1 MRKFYLTNAK
11 GKTIDLQSRSDI
23 LLYNQTG
30 LGYVEDANYVRIRNS
45 YSLTSKYIK
54 QHEIDCKLV
63 FSGENFYKKY
73 YDFVRFCQD
82 TPLTLRYKIHDTF
95 YLNVRLAEISKTQG
109 VSNLHMFCDVKFV
122 ASGLFYQIV
131 SRYVGPAVI
140 TDLPTYPYVYDDV
153 YPPEVLQSVVVE
165 SDSEL
170 ESPCKI
176 TIYGEATN
184 PEWRHYV
191 NSQLIE
197 IGRYTGT
204 IAAGHTLV
212 IDSTTIPYSIT
223 EYDSSG
229 QVVADRYAGCDFSTE
244 RFFHLQRGN
253 NRISV
258 SHDGT
263 NSLALKVE
271 GKIEYA
277 SV

>member
-23 LLYNQTG
+23 LLYNQNG
-30 LGYVEDANYVRIRNS
+30 LGYVEDADYVRIRNS
-45 YSLTSKYIK
+45 YSLTSKFIK
-54 QHEIDCKLV
+54 QHEIDCRLV

-82 TPLTLRYKIHDTF
+82 TPLILRYEIHDTY

-131 SRYVGPAVI
+131 SRYAEPAVV
-140 TDLPTYPYVYDDV
+140 TDLPTYSYVYDDV
-153 YPPEVLQSVVVE
+153 YPPESPQSVVIE
-165 SDSEL
+165 SDSGL

-176 TIYGEATN
+176 TIHGEAIN

-191 NSQLIE
+191 NSQLVE
-197 IGRYTGT
+197 IGRYSGT
-204 IAAGHTLV
+204 IPEGHTLV
-212 IDSTTIPYSIT
+212 IDSTAIPYSII
-223 EYDSSG
+223 EYDG
-229 QVVADRYAGCDFSTE
+229 AERVVADRYALCDFSTA
-244 RFFHLQRGN
+244 RFFYLQRGK

-258 SHDGT
+258 SHSGT
-263 NSLALKVE
+263 NGIALKVE